1 MNVIIVVIFMIKDV
15 FVIVLIWGMKLIVF
29 LL

>member
-1 MNVIIVVIFMIKDV
+1 MNVIIVVIIMIKDV

>member
-29 LL
+29 LI